1 VISTTYKPRL
11 VYYDPLQPASEFAAS
26 IANATVGHSPPFFL
40 FVYGGL
46 HSAGQP
52 GDAFDLFAGTAQLLQ
67 QQRQHQ
73 QEEEKEEVWSSPLE
87 SEEGGGGGSG
97 GGSAGRS
104 AEGEGGRGKRFK
116 VIGAQEYARL
126 ARDAKAVA
134 DASVA
139 H

>member
-1 VISTTYKPRL
+1 MISTTYKPRL

-87 SEEGGGGGSG
+87 SEEGG
-97 GGSAGRS
+97 
-104 AEGEGGRGKRFK
+104 RGKRFK